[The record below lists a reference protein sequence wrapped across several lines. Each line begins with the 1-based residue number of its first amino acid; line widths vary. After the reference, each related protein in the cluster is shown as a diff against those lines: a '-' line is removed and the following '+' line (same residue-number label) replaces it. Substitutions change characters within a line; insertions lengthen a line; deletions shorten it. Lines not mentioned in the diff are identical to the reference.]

1 MWLYKIEDFQVNRK
15 ILHWVTPEKSDLQ
28 KIQELSRN
36 QFLESIANQI
46 QKKMGNIKI
55 IEKAYK
61 QEIHIKGN
69 PNC

>member
-15 ILHWVTPEKSDLQ
+15 ILHWEIPEKSDLQ

-46 QKKMGNIKI
+46 
-55 IEKAYK
+55 
-61 QEIHIKGN
+61 
-69 PNC
+69 